1 MARHHKS
8 KTSVCVQ
15 ELRFA
20 NNDFYHPQRSWG
32 KVIFSVAC
40 VKNSVHSGGSTWAGT
55 PWQVH
60 PLPPWASTPLPPAG
74 RYTPLEYCIRDFC
87 GLVQLSGFHKML
99 GGSIRLKWKL
109 VLWHLFSCS
118 EIVNNPSPRS
128 SELRPNGWV
137 FMVRRGAH
145 GDKLGISK
153 TPYTLHDDSYGRLRC
168 QEELYSALFDPL
180 NWPMDDYLNE
190 FNEVIAYIA
199 VCQFNVC
206 TAKGHIILSTAW
218 PARYIW
224 VPFTRK

>member
-40 VKNSVHSGGSTWAGT
+40 VKNSVHNGGVPG
-55 PWQVH
+55 QV
-60 PLPPWASTPLPPAG
+60 PPG
-74 RYTPLEYCIRDFC
+74 RYTPLPPGQVPPLPPGRYTPLGYCIRDFC

-99 GGSIRLKWKL
+99 GGSIRLKLKL

-128 SELRPNGWV
+128 SELRPNG
-137 FMVRRGAH
+137 
-145 GDKLGISK
+145 
-153 TPYTLHDDSYGRLRC
+153 
-168 QEELYSALFDPL
+168 
-180 NWPMDDYLNE
+180 
-190 FNEVIAYIA
+190 
-199 VCQFNVC
+199 
-206 TAKGHIILSTAW
+206 
-218 PARYIW
+218 
-224 VPFTRK
+224 